1 MTSSEIHYK
10 IENKNCKVILKKN
23 IERYLLADLK
33 KLGSDKKI
41 LFLYDE
47 KIDHKIINNILNFIK
62 ISGCQIFKKKIKGKK
77 KNKNIKNLL
86 SIIDILISNKF
97 TKKSVIISCGGG
109 VIGDMSGLLSS
120 LYLRG
125 TYYFHIPTTMTAI
138 VDSCIG
144 GKTAINYKGII
155 NCIGNY
161 YHPDRVYISNEIIQK
176 IPEREY
182 LSGFSEVLKCGLI
195 KKNNIIN
202 LLTKNYKD
210 LHKRNFTILT
220 KIINETLKV
229 KIFFFIKDVKEDNQR
244 LNLNL
249 GHTFGHAIEMAT
261 ENIFSKEILRHG
273 EAVGLGIICEIM
285 LSYERKQES
294 KIELITK
301 IKKILKLYK
310 LPTKLD
316 LSKNQIKNKIQS
328 EIYKSIFLDKKRINE
343 NPRYIF
349 LKKIGKPKIK
359 EIKDLS
365 LLNEVIY
372 KILN

>member
-1 MTSSEIHYK
+1 M
-10 IENKNCKVILKKN
+10 N
-23 IERYLLADLK
+23 
-33 KLGSDKKI
+33 
-41 LFLYDE
+41 
-47 KIDHKIINNILNFIK
+47 
-62 ISGCQIFKKKIKGKK
+62 
-77 KNKNIKNLL
+77 
-86 SIIDILISNKF
+86 
-97 TKKSVIISCGGG
+97 
-109 VIGDMSGLLSS
+109 
-120 LYLRG
+120 
-125 TYYFHIPTTMTAI
+125 
-138 VDSCIG
+138 
-144 GKTAINYKGII
+144 
-155 NCIGNY
+155 
-161 YHPDRVYISNEIIQK
+161 
-176 IPEREY
+176 
-182 LSGFSEVLKCGLI
+182 
-195 KKNNIIN
+195 
-202 LLTKNYKD
+202 
-210 LHKRNFTILT
+210 HKRKFTILT

-261 ENIFSKEILRHG
+261 ENIFGKEILRHG

-301 IKKILKLYK
+301 VKKILKLYK

-316 LSKNQIKNKIQS
+316 LSKNQIKNKMQS
-328 EIYKSIFLDKKRINE
+328 EIYKSIFLDKKKINE

-349 LKKIGKPKIK
+349 LKKIGKPTIK